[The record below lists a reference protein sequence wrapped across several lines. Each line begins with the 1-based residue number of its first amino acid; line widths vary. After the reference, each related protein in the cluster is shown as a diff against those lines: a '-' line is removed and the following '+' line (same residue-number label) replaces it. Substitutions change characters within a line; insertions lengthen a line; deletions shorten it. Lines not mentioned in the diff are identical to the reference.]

1 MALLPTTI
9 TLLKREKCVGS
20 KEKCQK
26 PTASHFNTQVVC
38 ATVIPVVVVIIILA
52 IITTVLWRKHKREKL
67 DDNDPDFNGETEFL
81 PEIQENPFHTNYN
94 DKTEYTHGSSPE
106 YKNENSENE
115 NDDFDMDDKQENNFY
130 SNLKPPQTRNT
141 TRNFTGASSG
151 SVNQNDISSTHSAG
165 TRHTSATNMSHLNVS
180 GMSGDPFQLPV
191 LSSDNNHR
199 SVEDLRSYVKSF
211 DLGAYTYKPHASI
224 GPLNSGKTST
234 TNHNSF
240 ITQKSLIDNSAPN
253 PMAPM
258 FQKNP
263 YNHSKDSL
271 HNSINILKTRAA
283 NTRSPL
289 NPSFAPSTSSGINT
303 QENVIEAIPNKNEN
317 EKEQSKDSA
326 QESNEKQLS
335 KEMAGVNLTGAN
347 ANDEDNDYVSGNGS
361 EEENIR
367 RLKSIYKV
375 YLDRRSVST
384 PGYGD
389 QLSPSKSE
397 TPTTDS
403 IAGNNKHSSVYTSH
417 IKDISN
423 IISEDENENEESEA
437 EMNNDVI
444 EEEEEEEE
452 EEDVTDPQELGAQKQ
467 DTQEISFGNIKPT
480 TSNSTVTHKATND
493 DETDNANV
501 TPSTNA
507 TSSSDMEDISKAD
520 KSFAKPKPNG
530 KAPRHTSS
538 IYSERATMF
547 NLNDKSYAS
556 HELPQM
562 DLSAYQDQPSSN
574 NSNITSAFVEPQAL
588 KDLYQ
593 FDNTSQQYYYY
604 DPSSQYHYYYD
615 PQTGNY
621 YFYEPTTQQYYYV
634 DPQTHQQYFYD
645 IQKHQPYYYDT
656 QQNQYFYLS
665 SPSLQQ
671 QQQQM
676 PNMNTI
682 PEESLNDQF
691 MPMQPPNLQN
701 LPYHHMHPQT
711 KENLEELPTPSTLTH
726 SDSIHSLTSFKPQS
740 RTGTM
745 TNTNNP
751 FNKAFNPIDNPE
763 ISFYSSNAGSTTPMN
778 NYPNTMAE
786 SYEDGSKLGPGSKV
800 LPHHLRNS
808 IVMTNPMELS
818 QTMKTYK
825 PAGSFRKNQM
835 FQQQQMFGNQYGAD
849 PRVSTLID
857 DMDMQV
863 PVKLTGNLLP
873 HRMGSKDDLRRQL
886 RE

>member
-26 PTASHFNTQVVC
+26 PTAAHFNTQVVC
-38 ATVIPVVVVIIILA
+38 ATVIPVVVVILILA
-52 IITTVLWRKHKREKL
+52 AITTVLWRKHKREKL

-81 PEIQENPFHTNYN
+81 PEIQENPFNTNYN

-106 YKNENSENE
+106 YKDENSDNE
-115 NDDFDMDDKQENNFY
+115 NDELDLNDKHDNAFY
-130 SNLKPPQTRNT
+130 NSLKPPQSRNATRD
-141 TRNFTGASSG
+141 FTNGSSG
-151 SVNQNDISSTHSAG
+151 SVNQHDLSSTHSAG
-165 TRHTSATNMSHLNVS
+165 TKHTSATNMSHLNVS
-180 GMSGDPFQLPV
+180 GISGDPFQLPV

-211 DLGAYTYKPHASI
+211 DLGAYTYKTPGSN
-224 GPLNSGKTST
+224 GPLNSARAGA

-240 ITQKSLIDNSAPN
+240 ITQKSLVDTTNAPN

-263 YNHSKDSL
+263 YDHSKDSL
-271 HNSINILKTRAA
+271 HSSINLLKNRAS

-289 NPSFAPSTSSGINT
+289 NPSFAASTSSELNT
-303 QENVIEAIPNKNEN
+303 QENETEAIQNVNEN
-317 EKEQSKDSA
+317 VKEQTKD
-326 QESNEKQLS
+326 KTRGS
-335 KEMAGVNLTGAN
+335 KEDLREEMTSGKPTDADNN
-347 ANDEDNDYVSGNGS
+347 AENDENDDDDYVSVNGA

-375 YLDRRSVST
+375 YLDRRSMAT
-384 PGYGD
+384 PSHEI
-389 QLSPSKSE
+389 QLSPSRGG

-403 IAGNNKHSSVYTSH
+403 VTGNNNHSSVYTSH

-423 IISEDENENEESEA
+423 IPLEDENENNMSEK
-437 EMNNDVI
+437 EVKNTVI
-444 EEEEEEEE
+444 D
-452 EEDVTDPQELGAQKQ
+452 EEDFGVDEPQQK
-467 DTQEISFGNIKPT
+467 DVQENTFVNIKPT

-493 DETDNANV
+493 EETDNA

-507 TSSSDMEDISKAD
+507 TSNGDMEDISKAD
-520 KSFAKPKPNG
+520 ESFAKPKSNG

-562 DLSAYQDQPSSN
+562 DLSAYQDQPNSN
-574 NSNITSAFVEPQAL
+574 NTDSTSAFVEPQVF

-593 FDNTSQQYYYY
+593 FDNTSQQYYYI

-656 QQNQYFYLS
+656 QQNQYFYLPL
-665 SPSLQQ
+665 PSLQQ
-671 QQQQM
+671 QQM
-676 PNMNTI
+676 SNMNTI

-691 MPMQPPNLQN
+691 MPVQPPNLQN

-711 KENLEELPTPSTLTH
+711 RENLEELPTPSTLTH

-745 TNTNNP
+745 TNSNNP

-778 NYPNTMAE
+778 NYPNTMGD
-786 SYEDGSKLGPGSKV
+786 SYEGGTKPNVSGSKV

-808 IVMTNPMELS
+808 IVMTNPMELG

-835 FQQQQMFGNQYGAD
+835 FQQQQMYGNQYGAD